1 MRAWLSTAIGPPEQ
15 VLALGER
22 PAPEP
27 VAGELR
33 VDVRAAAVGLP
44 DLFMCR
50 GAYEFKPRH
59 PFTPGQEVAGV
70 VNDASQA
77 PGFETGQRVMGVTAF
92 YRGFGGFAEQAVLV
106 ADASWPVPD
115 AMTDVEAA
123 GFGIPFRTAFL
134 GLVTRAGLRA
144 GETLLVH
151 GAAGGTGFAAV
162 QLGRALGARVIAVA
176 SGEDKCDFCRE
187 LGADEVINRKREDFV
202 EGVKARTGGRGSDV
216 VFDPVGGQTF
226 LRSLDCM
233 ATQGRLLAI
242 GFASG
247 SWADAPTAKLVPNNL
262 SVLGVIAVPPS
273 AEIAEEMRLRLME
286 YYAAGTIRPQVAD
299 TIDFERLPE
308 ALAALEAQRVSGKQ
322 VLVIARADH
331 GR

>member
-50 GAYEFKPRH
+50 GCYEFKPRH

-70 VNDASQA
+70 VNHASQA
-77 PGFETGQRVMGVTAF
+77 PGFEVGQRVMGVTAF
-92 YRGFGGFAEQAVLV
+92 YRGYGGFAEQSVLV
-106 ADASWPVPD
+106 ADATWPVPD
-115 AMTDVEAA
+115 AMSDVEAA

-134 GLVTRAGLRA
+134 GLVTRGELRS

-176 SGEDKCDFCRE
+176 SGADKCGLCRE
-187 LGADEVINRKREDFV
+187 IGANDVIDRMREDFV
-202 EGVKARTGGRGSDV
+202 EVVKERTEGRGADV

-247 SWADAPTAKLVPNNL
+247 AWADAPTAKLVPNNL

-273 AEIAEEMRLRLME
+273 AEIAEKMRARLME
-286 YYAAGTIRPQVAD
+286 YYAAGKIRPLIAE

-308 ALAALEAQRVSGKQ
+308 ALAALEARRVGGKQ
-322 VLVIARADH
+322 VLVIGGAEQ
-331 GR
+331 G